1 MSASYVL
8 TQLAASLVGTI
19 AFSLLFGIP
28 KKYYAACG
36 TIGMTG
42 WGAYLFFH
50 LFMGPTFSTVLA
62 TVIVVF
68 LSRYAAV
75 LLECPAT
82 VFLIAG
88 IFPLIP
94 GGGIYWTTYYLVV
107 GMQNLATKT
116 GYSAVKTAAAIVL
129 GIVLVSLIPQRVFQ
143 FLGSRLKKRSC
154 V

>member
-1 MSASYVL
+1 MRISSVIA
-8 TQLAASLVGTI
+8 QLAASLVGTV

-28 KKYYAACG
+28 KKYYASCG
-36 TIGMTG
+36 LIGMIG
-42 WGAYLFFH
+42 WGAYLLFH
-50 LFMGPTFSTVLA
+50 LWIGPTFSTVFA

-75 LLECPAT
+75 LMECPAT

-129 GIVLVSLIPQRVFQ
+129 GIVLVTLIPQRVFH
-143 FLGSRLKKRSC
+143 FLGSRRLRRNAS
-154 V
+154 